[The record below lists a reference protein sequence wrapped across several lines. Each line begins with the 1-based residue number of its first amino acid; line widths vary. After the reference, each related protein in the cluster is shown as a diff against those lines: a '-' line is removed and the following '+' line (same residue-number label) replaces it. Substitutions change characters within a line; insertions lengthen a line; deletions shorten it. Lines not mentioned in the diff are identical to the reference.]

1 MRHSYLFYTIIIA
14 LLSGCAT
21 SSQESTADT
30 TSSTITPDTVV
41 TNADVKDTTATVLK
55 PASGPYSP
63 ECYKAIT
70 EIVLSSSFKTEAA
83 RKESI
88 KVRIDREENTKLI
101 LQLYANEKDH
111 ESTLAWLR
119 LDKANEK
126 LEDITIDPEKPVLL
140 TYDTNLISALRQ
152 HCP

>member
-1 MRHSYLFYTIIIA
+1 MRYSYLLYTILIA
-14 LLSGCAT
+14 LLSSCAT
-21 SSQESTADT
+21 SSQEATADT

-41 TNADVKDTTATVLK
+41 TNADIKDTTTTVLK
-55 PASGPYSP
+55 PKSGTYSP

-70 EIVLSSSFKTEAA
+70 DIVLSSSFKTEAA
-83 RKESI
+83 RKENI

-140 TYDTNLISALRQ
+140 TYDTNLINALRQ